1 MIKGAF
7 LLPAM
12 SDIYRP
18 QAQVQKNPED
28 SNAVFITLRLLMM
41 FLLSKLGMIFCR
53 QFKEMRKLL
62 DVQIL
67 GFSVSCPGSI

>member
-12 SDIYRP
+12 SDI
-18 QAQVQKNPED
+18 QASSSSSKEG
-28 SNAVFITLRLLMM
+28 NAVFITLRLLMM

>member
-12 SDIYRP
+12 SDI
-18 QAQVQKNPED
+18 QASSSSSKEG
-28 SNAVFITLRLLMM
+28 NAVFITLRLLMM

-53 QFKEMRKLL
+53 RFKEMRKLL